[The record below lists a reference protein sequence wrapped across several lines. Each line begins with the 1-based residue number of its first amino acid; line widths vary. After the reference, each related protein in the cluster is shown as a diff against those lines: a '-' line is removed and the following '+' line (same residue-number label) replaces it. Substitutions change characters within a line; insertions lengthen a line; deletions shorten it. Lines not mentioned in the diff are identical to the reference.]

1 MISFIV
7 LYTKLKCSK
16 QDITNYYDL
25 PRDRCTEEEQLIEL
39 IKEYAAN
46 DFREKKCYSDMNQK
60 YFAYHDRNNCKRTY
74 KFILKNCQK

>member
-1 MISFIV
+1 M
-7 LYTKLKCSK
+7 
-16 QDITNYYDL
+16 
-25 PRDRCTEEEQLIEL
+25 EL

-74 KFILKNCQK
+74 EFILKNCQK